1 MVRLFDISPEQ
12 IKPYTAFLGEI
23 GIGAG
28 ILFAEF
34 KTSFILT
41 QVTLLL
47 NIETLEKQTASICT
61 MVISICLAVTA
72 IVRLFY
78 VLKGSKM
85 SKEEKKALEELH
97 AHTKESIEI
106 LEKQKQ
112 AKK

>member
-1 MVRLFDISPEQ
+1 MVRLLDLTPEQ
-12 IKPYTAFLGEI
+12 LKPYTNVISEI

-28 ILFAEF
+28 LLFAEF

-41 QVTLLL
+41 QITTLL

-61 MVISICLAVTA
+61 MVISICLAITA
-72 IVRLFY
+72 VVRLFY

-97 AHTKESIEI
+97 AHTKESIEL
-106 LEKQKQ
+106 LEKQKGS
-112 AKK
+112 K